1 MGAKLYADSATKTL
15 VVTEAPDG
23 DDFVYLNAQEEV
35 WSDLII
41 DWESDLTLR
50 GHTFPVRAIGGDTIS
65 AGKLGTTY
73 VLAEPWQIEPY
84 EADHDFVI
92 DGNLFTELTLTK
104 LVLPTVGNYTVTVTR
119 NLSTLVEIVQTD
131 VSGLTTQESQALI
144 DIALAV
150 DGLVTDVAALTALN
164 NLLKDA
170 QDLTNEQANAEH
182 ITSRSTGQ
190 VILRNTTVSRRWE
203 AWAYEDEGK
212 SILYGTNPN
221 VGIEAVGVL
230 VEVAW
235 S

>member
-15 VVTEAPDG
+15 VVTQAPDG

-104 LVLPTVGNYTVTVTR
+104 LVLPTV
-119 NLSTLVEIVQTD
+119 
-131 VSGLTTQESQALI
+131 GLTTQESQALI